1 MGAFKDMSLTF
12 VVSEQTPGDI
22 VRFTAQTPEV
32 GGNIAY
38 REEITFSELKPITE

>member
-1 MGAFKDMSLTF
+1 MMRVHTSNYQ
-12 VVSEQTPGDI
+12 VVG
-22 VRFTAQTPEV
+22 FTDPDVDGPEV